1 MQLRYDEN
9 RGTAQDSSTDELPA
23 MDLTWHK
30 QVVARALAK
39 ERGEDLSQFEVT
51 AEPPKSFTKNPPAY
65 SAV

>member
-1 MQLRYDEN
+1 MQQRFDEN
-9 RGTAQDSSTDELPA
+9 RVEGDSSTDELPR
-23 MDLTWHK
+23 MDLTWHR

-51 AEPPKSFTKNPPAY
+51 AEAPRAFTQNPPAY

>member
-51 AEPPKSFTKNPPAY
+51 AEPPKSFTQNPPAY